1 MEKAYLIYERED
13 SKKNTIFIE
22 QMIAAA
28 RGVEIEL
35 ILAIADEIEQN
46 IMDIPFNG
54 ALFVWNRTRNP
65 EIAKKLESI
74 GIKVFNRSTVNELAN
89 NKKETLKFAHLHG
102 IPTVP
107 ILREE
112 QIQQYPII
120 IKTIDGHGGN
130 EVALCN
136 SSEDLKFFQLKWRG
150 RKLLT
155 QPYIET
161 NSTDVRVWVVGSK
174 IIGAVKRKGSH
185 DFRSN
190 YTLGGSIEKYNLSH
204 EQRLQVLTLQKALN
218 SNYIG
223 IDFLLRPDG
232 KWLLNEIEDPVGARS
247 FYNLYDE
254 DLPTILMDYFV
265 QELEGL

>member
-1 MEKAYLIYERED
+1 MKKAYLLYERED
-13 SKKNTIFIE
+13 SKKNNVFIE
-22 QMIAAA
+22 QMIEAA
-28 RGVEIEL
+28 RKKGIEL
-35 ILAIADEIEQN
+35 ILVIADEIDLNMMNE
-46 IMDIPFNG
+46 

-65 EIAKKLESI
+65 KITKKLEED
-74 GIKVFNRSTVNELAN
+74 GIKVFNRSFVNELAN
-89 NKKETLKFAHLHG
+89 DKKETLKFAQLHG

-107 ILREE
+107 ILSED

-136 SSEDLKFFQLKWRG
+136 SIEDLKSYRLKWHERQ
-150 RKLLT
+150 LLI

-161 NSTDVRVWVVGSK
+161 NSTDVRIWVVGSN

-190 YTLGGSIEKYNLSH
+190 YTLGGSIGKYNLSI
-204 EQRLQVLTLQKALN
+204 EQRLQVLTLQKALK
-218 SNYIG
+218 SDYIG
-223 IDFLLRPDG
+223 IDFLLLPDG

-265 QELEGL
+265 RELES